1 MADIPHDAPRSDDG
15 QWWWDGTNWQPVDGG
30 QGGGVATAQ
39 ASGLT
44 AQEVASIE
52 IDDNRPN
59 HRQEL
64 YDGAVNE
71 ARGRLIILR
80 DNITGAVASFQGI
93 AYTATEEL
101 KGTSHSDLG
110 LAIFKAL
117 IDVVIVAIPGGKAA
131 EAAVETGKE
140 ALKGFIDVFS
150 ENVKHGR
157 EESAAGRL
165 DEAKGEL
172 RRIAG
177 KLSDT
182 ARDAAKAAQAR
193 AEPLLGHS
201 VAGLLAAH
209 PDWVHLEPTQEMY
222 GFLSDHI
229 GFQDTR
235 VDDPSPTI
243 LAGLLDEFQHELNR
257 VSADLNFHDMSNDT
271 DRLMHLLE
279 KIEPVSPIPAYLAAV
294 GANVDWWERRVR
306 LYHQAW
312 PGTAANEV
320 MAWKLLTA
328 ASMHDNDEEAVNAA
342 QGALL

>member
-1 MADIPHDAPRSDDG
+1 VADIPNDAPRSEDG
-15 QWWWDGTNWQPVDGG
+15 QWWWDGTNWQPV
-30 QGGGVATAQ
+30 GGGVATAQ

-44 AQEVASIE
+44 PQEVASIE

-80 DNITGAVASFQGI
+80 DNITGSVASFQGI

-110 LAIFKAL
+110 LSIFKAL
-117 IDVVIVAIPGGKAA
+117 IDVVIVAIPGGKEA
-131 EAAVETGKE
+131 ETAVEVGKE

-150 ENVKHGR
+150 ENVKQGR
-157 EESAAGRL
+157 EESAAGRV
-165 DEAKGEL
+165 DEAKAEL

-182 ARDAAKAAQAR
+182 ARDAAKAAQGR
-193 AEPLLGHS
+193 AEPLLGQS
-201 VAGLLAAH
+201 VAGLLAAN
-209 PDWVHLEPTQEMY
+209 PEWVHLEPTQEMY

-243 LAGLLDEFQHELNR
+243 LAGLMDEFQHEFNR
-257 VSADLNFHDMSNDT
+257 VSADLYFHDMSNDT

-279 KIEPVSPIPAYLAAV
+279 KVEPVSSVPQYLAAV
-294 GANVDWWERRVR
+294 GADVPYWERRVR
-306 LYHQAW
+306 LYHQAF
-312 PGTAANEV
+312 PGEAASEV

-328 ASMHDNDEEAVNAA
+328 ASMYDVDEEAIT
-342 QGALL
+342 GAHSVI